1 MKTFAAFLLAL
12 FAVITLLAA
21 QATFDYVTA
30 KSDGKSIAVEW
41 RTESESGVDKF
52 AVERAAD
59 GVSFSTISTLE
70 ARGAQ
75 TVYRYVDEDALMKGN
90 SDVAGKKYVYR
101 IKIIG
106 SDNST
111 SYSSSINVTHNISG
125 IRRTWGMIKEMF
137 R

>member
-1 MKTFAAFLLAL
+1 MKTSIAFLLVL
-12 FAVITLLAA
+12 FAAVTLLAA

-30 KSDGKSIAVEW
+30 KSDGKSITVEW
-41 RTESESGVDKF
+41 RTESESGVANF

-59 GVSFSTISTLE
+59 GVLFSTVSTLE
-70 ARGAQ
+70 ARGSQ

-90 SDVAGKKYVYR
+90 NDAAGKKYVYR

-106 SDNST
+106 GDNSVT
-111 SYSSSINVTHNISG
+111 YSNSINVTHNISG

>member
-1 MKTFAAFLLAL
+1 MKTLSAFLLAL
-12 FAVITLLAA
+12 FAVATLFAA

-30 KSDGKSIAVEW
+30 KSDGKSITVEW
-41 RTESESGVDKF
+41 RTESESGVANF

-59 GVSFSTISTLE
+59 GVSFSTVSTLD
-70 ARGAQ
+70 ARGSQ

-90 SDVAGKKYVYR
+90 SDVTGKKYVYR

-106 SDNST
+106 GDNSVT
-111 SYSSSINVTHNISG
+111 YSNSINVTHNISG